1 MKRELLIEMMRIAL
15 RSIRSNLLRTS
26 LTIAIIGLGIMALIS
41 MTTAT
46 SSLEANVTQQFS
58 SLGTDVFTFRQ
69 RTESGVSRGQRVKA
83 GTPISYEEA
92 QSFSGEA
99 SDKITV
105 SYSVFGTSQ
114 ATLSRKQSQTNPNI
128 QILGIEENY
137 LEVSG
142 YDLDKGRNLTPKEA
156 RSSQRLALIG
166 SDLAADLFDPWEEP
180 VGEEFS
186 LGSQRYQVIGVL
198 KSRGQSFGMSQDN
211 QCYVPIPCIRQQ
223 FSDEN
228 RSYRISCKV
237 EDPAEI
243 ATLAEEAM
251 GLMRV
256 VRRDRPGEELSF
268 RVAMSNSLV
277 DTLQEA
283 TSGITMAA
291 TIIGIITLFGAGI
304 GLMNIMLVSV
314 SERTREI
321 GTRKALGATPNAIRA
336 QFLIEVIIIGQLG
349 GAVGIILGLA
359 AGNGIAY
366 FMNTPFVL
374 PIGWMIAGVVLSLLT
389 SIASGYYPARQ
400 AAKLDPIVALGR
412 E

>member
-1 MKRELLIEMMRIAL
+1 MKKELLIEMMRIAV

-58 SLGTDVFTFRQ
+58 SLGTDVFTLRQ
-69 RTESGVSRGQRVKA
+69 RTETGVNRGRRIKASEPITYDEAQRFA
-83 GTPISYEEA
+83 EEA
-92 QSFSGEA
+92 AEE
-99 SDKITV
+99 ITV

-114 ATLSRKQSQTNPNI
+114 ATLTRGQDQTNPNI
-128 QILGIEENY
+128 QILGVEENY
-137 LEVSG
+137 LGVGGFNLAS
-142 YDLDKGRNLTPKEA
+142 GRNFTPKEA
-156 RSSQRLALIG
+156 ASAQRLALLG
-166 SDLAADLFDPWEEP
+166 ADLVGELFDPWEEP
-180 VGEEFS
+180 VGSEFS
-186 LGSQRYQVIGVL
+186 IGSQRYLVIGIL
-198 KSRGQSFGMSQDN
+198 EARGQSFGMSQDN

-228 RSYRISCKV
+228 RSYSISCKV
-237 EDPAEI
+237 ENPENISAQ
-243 ATLAEEAM
+243 AEEAI

-256 VRRDRPGEELSF
+256 VRQDRPGEDLSF
-268 RVAMSNSLV
+268 SVSMSNSLV
-277 DTLQEA
+277 DALQEA
-283 TSGITMAA
+283 TGGITMAA

-321 GTRKALGATPNAIRA
+321 GTRKALGATPNAIRS

-349 GAVGIILGLA
+349 GIVGIIFGLA
-359 AGNGIAY
+359 TGNAIAY
-366 FMNTPFVL
+366 FMETPFVL
-374 PIGWMIAGVVLSLLT
+374 PLGWMIAGVVLSLIT

>member
-1 MKRELLIEMMRIAL
+1 MKTELLIEMMRIAV

-26 LTIAIIGLGIMALIS
+26 LTIAIIGLSIMALIS

-58 SLGTDVFTFRQ
+58 TLGTDVFTIQQ
-69 RTESGVSRGQRVKA
+69 RTESGVDRGMRVKA
-83 GTPISYEEA
+83 AEPITYEEA
-92 QSFSGEA
+92 QRFADEGSE
-99 SDKITV
+99 DITI
-105 SYSVFGTSQ
+105 SYSVYGTGQ
-114 ATLSRKQSQTNPNI
+114 ATLTRGQEQTNPNI
-128 QILGIEENY
+128 QILGVEENY
-137 LEVSG
+137 LNVSG
-142 YDLDKGRNLTPKEA
+142 FDLASGRNFNSKEA
-156 RSSQRLALIG
+156 ASAQHLALLG
-166 SDLAADLFDPWEEP
+166 ADLVKELFDPWEEP
-180 VGEEFS
+180 IGSEFS

-198 KSRGQSFGMSQDN
+198 KARGQSFGRSQDN

-237 EDPAEI
+237 NKPEEI
-243 ATLAEEAM
+243 STYAEEAM

-256 VRRDRPGEELSF
+256 IRQDRPGEKLSF
-268 RVAMSNSLV
+268 NIGMSNSLV

-321 GTRKALGATPNAIRA
+321 GTRKALGATPNAIRT

-349 GAVGIILGLA
+349 GLVGIALGLA
-359 AGNGIAY
+359 AGNAIAY
-366 FMNTPFVL
+366 FMETPFVL
-374 PIGWMIAGVVLSLLT
+374 PLGWIIAGVLLSLIT

>member
-1 MKRELLIEMMRIAL
+1 MKRELLIEMTRIAL

-92 QSFSGEA
+92 QSFASEA
-99 SDKITV
+99 SDEITV

-180 VGEEFS
+180 IGEEFS
-186 LGSQRYQVIGVL
+186 LGSQRYQIIGVL

-321 GTRKALGATPNAIRA
+321 GTRKALGATPNAIRT

>member
-1 MKRELLIEMMRIAL
+1 MIHRRMMARVRDVRRNLI
-15 RSIRSNLLRTS
+15 RTC
-26 LTIAIIGLGIMALIS
+26 LTIAIIGLGIMALIR

-69 RTESGVSRGQRVKA
+69 RTETGVNRGQRVKA
-83 GTPISYEEA
+83 GAPITYDEA
-92 QSFSGEA
+92 QRFAKEA
-99 SDKITV
+99 SNAMTV

-114 ATLSRKQSQTNPNI
+114 ATLSRGQKQTNPNI
-128 QILGIEENY
+128 QVLGIEENY
-137 LEVSG
+137 LDVSG
-142 YDLDKGRNLTPKEA
+142 YDLDKGRNLNPKEA

-166 SDLAADLFDPWEEP
+166 SDLATELFDPWEEP
-180 VGEEFS
+180 IGEEFS
-186 LGSQRYQVIGVL
+186 LGSQRYQIIGVL

-321 GTRKALGATPNAIRA
+321 GTRKALGATPNAIRT

-374 PIGWMIAGVVLSLLT
+374 PLGWMIAGVVLSLLT